1 MAGRGSGDIGYI
13 LAIVRYEPSGRD
25 GGASGAFFV
34 ITVCTK
40 AGIMNF

>member
-13 LAIVRYEPSGRD
+13 LAIFRIEPSGQF
-25 GGASGAFFV
+25 GGASGALFV
-34 ITVCTK
+34 ITVSTK